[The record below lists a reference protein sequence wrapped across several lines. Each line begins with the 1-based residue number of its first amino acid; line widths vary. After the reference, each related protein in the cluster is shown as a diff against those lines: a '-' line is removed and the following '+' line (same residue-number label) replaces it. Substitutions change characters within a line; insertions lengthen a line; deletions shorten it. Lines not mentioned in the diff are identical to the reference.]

1 MKLNNRRLKQMMREN
16 PYPVQP
22 KKKDEMLM
30 QAWMQDEQQEQQKRK
45 DGFSV
50 KYMKKHKIG
59 ALIAAVMILLS
70 MACAIS
76 AGIVRYYYH
85 TPGGNIIDQ
94 ERSFVEEPEGLTL
107 KMTEKEIRGKGYTIT
122 EVNWTSVQGK
132 STFTVWVSADSV
144 ELKGLTATIGDKE
157 YALKKSHVT
166 KTEDGKPL
174 NYGYVSLDV
183 PEPESIKAEIGP
195 ESSLKLTID
204 EPEAWHYIFFIP
216 EDCEL
221 VEDVYENVILTGY
234 YFDEKIY
241 SGAIDTLLEDSEL
254 NALIGSTLIFPEKGT
269 LVGID
274 GTGYVLHKDFGRIS
288 YGVGEGSEV
297 EHYQE
302 IPGIIPQTFSIE
314 KIFFDLR
321 LLPVEE
327 KTYCE
332 LPIPEPGQTLT
343 GEWKIFDVAG
353 MTFTSTKITRED
365 AKTIS
370 FTTSDTQYLSL
381 GSSDK
386 PENVFSE
393 AATSITFSEALF
405 MGDPENVF
413 QSMRANKVEE
423 GYCYRYSAKSFKE
436 YCKTH
441 DTIPL
446 GIASILVHY
455 SGDWTLTF
463 PKN

>member
-22 KKKDEMLM
+22 KKKYEMLM

-166 KTEDGKPL
+166 KTEDGEPL

-183 PEPESIKAEIGP
+183 PEPEYYQYERSP
-195 ESSLKLTID
+195 EHSLKLTID
-204 EPEAWHYIFFIP
+204 EPKARHYIFFVP
-216 EDCEL
+216 ENVEPVSD
-221 VEDVYENVILTGY
+221 VHEDVTLTGY
-234 YFDEKIY
+234 YYDEKLY
-241 SGAIDTLLEDSEL
+241 YGVTDNVLANSEM
-254 NALIGSTLIFPEKGT
+254 NNLISSSFIMQGDRT
-269 LVGID
+269 LVGTD
-274 GTGYVLHKDFGRIS
+274 GIS
-288 YGVGEGSEV
+288 FVQNNTIGKNTYEVGEGSSMNYCEK
-297 EHYQE
+297 
-302 IPGIIPQTFSIE
+302 IPGVTPQTYHTKAIITHHF
-314 KIFFDLR
+314 
-321 LLPVEE
+321 LLPVEG

-343 GEWKIFDVAG
+343 GEWKIFDAAG
-353 MTFTSTKITRED
+353 VTFTITKITRENS
-365 AKTIS
+365 KTIT
-370 FTTSDTQYLSL
+370 FTTSDTQHRTFD
-381 GSSDK
+381 SSEK
-386 PENVFSE
+386 PSEDFSDAVRSIFLCE
-393 AATSITFSEALF
+393 QIFIGTEDATC
-405 MGDPENVF
+405 
-413 QSMRANKVEE
+413 SMKRHETEE
-423 GYCYRYSAKSFKE
+423 GYYYRYSAKSFKE

-441 DTIPL
+441 DTIPF
-446 GIASILVHY
+446 GIDFIEVQY

-463 PKN
+463 PEN